1 MRIFRMTR
9 RLRTPLLLILGAAT
23 LSACVSFGAKP
34 PPFLLTLDADAAP
47 PAGAA
52 RTAGEAA
59 TLTILIPTA
68 PQKLRTQ
75 RIPVQQDGASVA
87 YVKDAQWVEAPQ
99 RLFQRLISETVA
111 ARSGRVVLDEGQ
123 YLTAPG
129 EQLAGQLMEFGVDAR
144 TGEAVVVY
152 QAMLVAAGGKS
163 GWAKRCRGRRTRSRS
178 MSRSGWGRKNTRRQ
192 PSLAVPPCHWQCRS
206 PDRHHISA
214 RPPPAPAS

>member
-1 MRIFRMTR
+1 M
-9 RLRTPLLLILGAAT
+9 
-23 LSACVSFGAKP
+23 
-34 PPFLLTLDADAAP
+34 
-47 PAGAA
+47 
-52 RTAGEAA
+52 
-59 TLTILIPTA
+59 
-68 PQKLRTQ
+68 
-75 RIPVQQDGASVA
+75 QQDGSSVA

-163 GWAKRCRGRRTRSRS
+163 VAQRRFEARENLGGVVEAKPVGEALTRAANKVAVEVAGWLG
-178 MSRSGWGRKNTRRQ
+178 G
-192 PSLAVPPCHWQCRS
+192 
-206 PDRHHISA
+206 
-214 RPPPAPAS
+214 